1 MSGFDQFD
9 SSSEPFDEYASAR
22 DTSDDV
28 NSDDK
33 KSDGRQ
39 LALAKNGHRYVF
51 DYTLGQ
57 EAELLER
64 LVHLAQDPG
73 CALEMFDAAVL
84 SHQVGMGLSQQVGE
98 MLRD

>member
-1 MSGFDQFD
+1 MSEFDHAQP
-9 SSSEPFDEYASAR
+9 SDEHPAR
-22 DTSDDV
+22 HDHLDDLGSD
-28 NSDDK
+28 NEK
-33 KSDGRQ
+33 TDGRQ

-64 LVHLAQDPG
+64 LVHLAQDPS

-98 MLRD
+98 MLRN